1 MTKAFEL
8 SSKTWR
14 ALLKPWRSKAPI
26 AGSGSRF
33 FRAWSRPELNLQHSK
48 AQGFKAQIL
57 QAPSNSTLQ
66 LGVPSPQK
74 PNGHY
79 FECQQTIFC
88 SRESSFRRSDKSR
101 VFFLVLF
108 ASNVASCHRKKFDR
122 QFSASVGST
131 TSYQVLQHSGWVTAS
146 YPAVTGSNR
155 YEKLGPKKRRIWVV
169 VVAELVEP
177 SHPTREL
184 RGSNPI
190 ILKILSTKLCT
201 DFVMEKT
208 KIKKKR
214 LAIAHL

>member
-14 ALLKPWRSKAPI
+14 TLLKPWRSKAPI

-88 SRESSFRRSDKSR
+88 SRESSFRLSDKSR
-101 VFFLVLF
+101 VFFL
-108 ASNVASCHRKKFDR
+108 S
-122 QFSASVGST
+122 FSHQMSP
-131 TSYQVLQHSGWVTAS
+131 H
-146 YPAVTGSNR
+146 
-155 YEKLGPKKRRIWVV
+155 VV
-169 VVAELVEP
+169 E
-177 SHPTREL
+177 
-184 RGSNPI
+184 
-190 ILKILSTKLCT
+190 KILIDNSQH
-201 DFVMEKT
+201 
-208 KIKKKR
+208 R
-214 LAIAHL
+214 LATQPVIKCCSTVVELPLPTQLSRVRIGMKN